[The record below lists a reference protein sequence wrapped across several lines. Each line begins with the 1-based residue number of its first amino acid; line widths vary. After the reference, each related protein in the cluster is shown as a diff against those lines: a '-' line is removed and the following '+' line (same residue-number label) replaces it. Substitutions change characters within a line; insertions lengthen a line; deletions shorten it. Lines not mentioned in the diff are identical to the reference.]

1 MRRRQVRNGLRII
14 LISIIL
20 IMLVSFFNSDIVRL
34 LSLPIHWQHRFY
46 SEGIFWSAAVG
57 GYGVIVTVLGLLIS
71 SDSRDR
77 GIRLLP
83 VITMLL
89 LSVALFFYLLI
100 SSFNSTVI
108 EQHKPGTS
116 ISIT

>member
-14 LISIIL
+14 LISIVL
-20 IMLVSFFNSDIVRL
+20 IMLVSFFNSDLARL
-34 LSLPIHWQHRFY
+34 FSLPIQWQQRLY
-46 SEGIFWSAAVG
+46 SEGIFWSAAIG
-57 GYGVIVTVLGLLIS
+57 GYGVIVTVLGFLIS
-71 SDSRDR
+71 SDTRDR

-100 SSFNSTVI
+100 SSLNSAVI
-108 EQHKPGTS
+108 EPQKPGTS
-116 ISIT
+116 ISI